1 MISEIR
7 DYLRGGVQFVDSD
20 LTEND
25 SAFYDL
31 DIGENL
37 IDCSYQIEIQNI
49 LLQDRTEFRQQDIT
63 AQISIFGIGGID
75 EIEKY
80 DSLLCKAICI
90 RDYLIS
96 IKNFSNVGSIVNVI
110 SDGINCEQLTSD
122 DNGFKIDI
130 NLTLSQAYSLE
141 E

>member
-7 DYLRGGVQFVDSD
+7 DYLRSGVQFVDSD

-110 SDGINCEQLTSD
+110 SDGINGEQLPSD